1 MKKLKMA
8 LSLRLVLLLK
18 LGLGTTGA
26 FAQSAAPVSS
36 GAAETIEVRA
46 NKLSVETKI
55 DRKVYVVADD
65 AQSSFG
71 TASDILNVIPSV
83 DVDADGAV
91 SLRGDGHVLILID
104 GKPSTQFQGSAAGEN
119 LRALSSA
126 DIERIEVLTTPPP
139 QFKAQGA
146 AGVINIVT
154 RKHHNA
160 GVSGR
165 VQGSLGN
172 LGRYTTGSSITY
184 GADQGAVTLTAGF
197 RHDLRE
203 RRVESFL
210 IAPDSGSGQVLS
222 SHSGFTERLGREVPS
237 VGLSG
242 DYALSESQSVNGSA
256 SWTKRGGLRTYT
268 QQNQSSDANGVLV
281 SSTGRLSS
289 GHDPEN
295 DYDIAGTFAQKL
307 ARPGE
312 ALEFSLHRSISHQ
325 RETYDYTNQ
334 SFLPPAPDARS
345 NLAFNEDHGIVEAGL
360 DYVLPLG
367 KVATVKFGY
376 GLERDDYGFTNR
388 GATVDPVTG
397 DEMINPSLTNDFHDQ
412 QTIHSGYGS
421 YQAVTG
427 GFTWLGGLRTEW
439 TQNEALLVTTNTR
452 NEQRYFNVFPSLHMD
467 YALTQ
472 HTTLS
477 LGASR
482 RITRPEP
489 EALNPYIDHEYAPNL
504 NSGNPYLKPQITQSF
519 DLGFEV
525 EQPIMTYQLTGYYRR
540 NTNSVTN
547 VVTYLGSGES
557 LSTLANLPRNDS
569 AGVEFSAN
577 GRVQR
582 WLSYGLSG
590 NAFYTQIDATQLGS
604 PGLRSTN
611 GVNLKAKLDFQ
622 LTAVDSL
629 QVAIVRTDKRLT
641 AQGSVRAINLLNLGY
656 KRPLTPTL
664 ALVATLTDAL
674 NGQHFEREVST
685 PELTQT
691 YQRRATGQVGF
702 LGLVYTFGAKKK
714 TKDAGFEYD
723 LGSAK

>member
-1 MKKLKMA
+1 
-8 LSLRLVLLLK
+8 
-18 LGLGTTGA
+18 
-26 FAQSAAPVSS
+26 
-36 GAAETIEVRA
+36 
-46 NKLSVETKI
+46 
-55 DRKVYVVADD
+55 
-65 AQSSFG
+65 
-71 TASDILNVIPSV
+71 
-83 DVDADGAV
+83 
-91 SLRGDGHVLILID
+91 
-104 GKPSTQFQGSAAGEN
+104 
-119 LRALSSA
+119 
-126 DIERIEVLTTPPP
+126 
-139 QFKAQGA
+139 
-146 AGVINIVT
+146 
-154 RKHHNA
+154 
-160 GVSGR
+160 
-165 VQGSLGN
+165 
-172 LGRYTTGSSITY
+172 
-184 GADQGAVTLTAGF
+184 
-197 RHDLRE
+197 
-203 RRVESFL
+203 
-210 IAPDSGSGQVLS
+210 
-222 SHSGFTERLGREVPS
+222 
-237 VGLSG
+237 
-242 DYALSESQSVNGSA
+242 
-256 SWTKRGGLRTYT
+256 
-268 QQNQSSDANGVLV
+268 
-281 SSTGRLSS
+281 
-289 GHDPEN
+289 
-295 DYDIAGTFAQKL
+295 
-307 ARPGE
+307 
-312 ALEFSLHRSISHQ
+312 
-325 RETYDYTNQ
+325 
-334 SFLPPAPDARS
+334 
-345 NLAFNEDHGIVEAGL
+345 
-360 DYVLPLG
+360 
-367 KVATVKFGY
+367 
-376 GLERDDYGFTNR
+376 
-388 GATVDPVTG
+388 
-397 DEMINPSLTNDFHDQ
+397 
-412 QTIHSGYGS
+412 
-421 YQAVTG
+421 
-427 GFTWLGGLRTEW
+427 
-439 TQNEALLVTTNTR
+439 
-452 NEQRYFNVFPSLHMD
+452 MD